1 MGGSPS
7 HFESFFLEYA
17 MSNVPADLRYMKS
30 HEWARLEADGTI
42 TIGISDHAQQ
52 ALGDLVFAEVPEAGR
67 RISAGE
73 ACAVV
78 ESVKAASDVY
88 SPVSGEVV
96 AANADLGGQ
105 PELINQDPYGAGWL
119 MRVRPDD
126 KSQFAALLDAPA
138 YEAAL
143 AAETH

>member
-1 MGGSPS
+1 MS
-7 HFESFFLEYA
+7 H
-17 MSNVPADLRYMKS
+17 VPAELRYLKS

-42 TIGISDHAQQ
+42 TLGISDHAQQ
-52 ALGDLVFAEVPEAGR
+52 ALGDLVFVEAPEAGR
-67 RISAGE
+67 RVRAGE

-88 SPVSGEVV
+88 SPVSGEIV
-96 AANADLGGQ
+96 AGNADLGGQ
-105 PELINQDPYGAGWL
+105 PELINTDPYGAGWI
-119 MRVRPDD
+119 MRIRPDD
-126 KSQFAALLDAPA
+126 KTQFAAMMDAKA

>member
-1 MGGSPS
+1 MS
-7 HFESFFLEYA
+7 H
-17 MSNVPADLRYMKS
+17 VPADLRYLKS

-52 ALGDLVFAEVPEAGR
+52 ALGDLVFVEAPEAGR
-67 RISAGE
+67 RVRAGE

-78 ESVKAASDVY
+78 ESVKAASDVS

-96 AANADLGGQ
+96 AGNADLGGQ
-105 PELINQDPYGAGWL
+105 PELINSDPYGQGWI

-126 KSQFAALLDAPA
+126 KTQFAAMMDAKT

>member
-1 MGGSPS
+1 
-7 HFESFFLEYA
+7 
-17 MSNVPADLRYMKS
+17 MSNVPAELRYMKS

-67 RISAGE
+67 RITAGE

-96 AANADLGGQ
+96 AANSDLGGQ

-119 MRVRPDD
+119 MRIRPDD
-126 KSQFAALLDAPA
+126 KQQFAAMLDARG
-138 YEAAL
+138 YEAQL

>member
-1 MGGSPS
+1 
-7 HFESFFLEYA
+7 
-17 MSNVPADLRYMKS
+17 MSNIPADLRFQKS
-30 HEWARLEADGTI
+30 HEWARLENDGTL

-52 ALGDLVFAEVPEAGR
+52 ALGDLVFVEAPEPGR
-67 RISAGE
+67 RLNAGE

-96 AANADLGGQ
+96 AGNADLGGQ
-105 PELINQDPYGAGWL
+105 PELINQDPYGAGWI
-119 MRVRPDD
+119 MRIRPDD
-126 KSQFAALLDAPA
+126 KTQFAALLDAKA
-138 YEAAL
+138 YTAAL

>member
-1 MGGSPS
+1 
-7 HFESFFLEYA
+7 
-17 MSNVPADLRYMKS
+17 MSKVPGNLRYLKS
-30 HEWARLEADGTI
+30 HEWARLEDDGTI
-42 TIGISDHAQQ
+42 TVGISDHAQQ
-52 ALGDLVFAEVPEAGR
+52 ALGDLVFVEAPEPGR
-67 RISAGE
+67 RVSAGE

-96 AANADLGGQ
+96 AGNAELGGQ
-105 PELINQDPYGAGWL
+105 PELINHDPYGTGWI
-119 MRVRPDD
+119 MRIRPDD
-126 KSQFAALLDAPA
+126 KAQFSSLLDAAA